1 MKNNFKDTNT
11 ILVQGWM
18 INSYNLSG
26 NNLLIYALI
35 YGFSQDGESEF
46 FGSLNYICTAVNCSK
61 PTVIKSLNFLIE
73 KGLILKTQNSING
86 NTFSK
91 YKTII
96 KNFTP
101 CKESLPVNNLN
112 SSGKESL
119 STGKESLHNNN
130 IYNNTNSNKE
140 EKTFFSDLNTLDTET
155 NKQLKKEK
163 KESARE
169 NEIDFT
175 KLLSYYNSV
184 LNKSCRVFPE
194 NVKKAFNLRVKE
206 GYLKEDIKKVIDNS
220 FNDELHKENNYKYV
234 TLEFLSRPKIF
245 ERYASME
252 HQKPIKK
259 EKGGFTNY

>member
-11 ILVQGWM
+11 ILIQGWM

-26 NNLLIYALI
+26 NNLLVYALI

-73 KGLILKTQNSING
+73 KGLISKTQSSING

-91 YKTII
+91 YKVINQ
-96 KNFTP
+96 NFTP

-112 SSGKESL
+112 CASKESL
-119 STGKESLHNNN
+119 YTSKESLHNNN
-130 IYNNTNSNKE
+130 IYNNINSNKE
-140 EKTFFSDLNTLDTET
+140 QNSFFSDLNTSDIET

-163 KESARE
+163 KESVRK

-206 GYLKEDIKKVIDNS
+206 GYLKEDIQKVIDNAS
-220 FNDELHKENNYKYV
+220 NDQLHKENNFKYV

-252 HQKPIKK
+252 HKKPFKK
-259 EKGGFTNY
+259 EKGGFTNH